1 MAESRRGGIQTP
13 NHAEASKLGGA
24 NMNMKSVLG
33 SGVAVAAV
41 AISSPS
47 VAQVVSFNIP
57 SQSLPAAISAFGRQ
71 AGLQIVAPASGFE
84 NVKSAAIVG
93 KMNSRDALRKLLA
106 SSGLEIASDRGGV
119 VILRARGAASGS
131 ASPAGSGAGRE
142 QRVAGEG
149 TITGRVLDPATGE
162 YLRDAIVSIETSDGR
177 RRTANSGE
185 RGEYRILDVP
195 AGPVNITISYTGYS
209 DAAGGVEV
217 AAGATVRHDVELLRP
232 GATRSQ
238 DIVVVAASVLEGD
251 ARAIMNQRESMDIKN
266 NLSAESYGDIAD
278 GNPAEFLKFMP
289 GVDTDGTNGTAIS
302 VSLRGMPSDYTQVTL
317 NGTSMASADANT
329 GAASARVFSFEGVSL
344 AGIDSIEISKTISA
358 DVDANAPAGTINIRT
373 KRAFDRKR
381 RLFNVQLSG
390 ATTADLWEGR
400 NTGPHEGGIDFP
412 LLPNG
417 EIQFSDSFFGRRLG
431 VMASFGFT
439 NTYIEREEITNS
451 RNYVPTAISPD
462 PMATTVIQAQSQFR
476 KTSRMAGSLNLD
488 FRASDELILS
498 LMSNLNRGRVYQ
510 QELTPSFTTG
520 ARTVGVSGDAA
531 LDFVT
536 QQRPTTN
543 TYRAASAVQ
552 YKINKGFS
560 LTPGFEWTRGGLRL
574 DGYFSWSNAES
585 YYDSPSKGAV
595 NTLLSTVNATGNFSA
610 ERNDL
615 TEADWDIAQV
625 SGPDWSNVDSFA
637 LSGTPRIRLNNGNRS
652 EVDFK
657 TVAMNLAYDTSIGE
671 IEASFKTGFKVQRSE
686 YDFSNRS
693 AENEYSYVGPLN
705 NAEFLRSIGSFTDL
719 SSYSDSG
726 LSLSSLS
733 GSEKLY
739 MPSMYKVWQL
749 YDANPDHWQHT
760 FTAANW
766 YSANVA
772 SEAHYREINT
782 AAYGMATLTP
792 FESLRLRAG
801 LRWEQTRTA
810 SREFDA
816 LTVDEVRAAGF
827 EVSDSTGRATTI
839 EGLEY
844 QYLSRPKVYRKGK
857 YDHFFPSASLKYSFG
872 RNTDLQLGYSNTI
885 LRPPVSVLA
894 GVWSVNDL
902 DRIVRAPNPN
912 LEPAISDN
920 FSARLAHYF
929 EPVGLVAINL
939 YMNRTK
945 GLFQEQELTA
955 EEFGYTGSQYADYT
969 FITTTTVGGDAV
981 NIKGVEFEFN
991 HAMSYLPAPFDG
1003 LSIRGSY
1010 MYNDPDIPIV
1020 RVADHVGSFSVSYK
1034 KGPVKL
1040 YLNSIWTG
1048 DKYRS
1053 TTPSW
1058 FEQRI
1063 DMNLSG
1069 SVAFHRGWEAFFSVR
1084 NLLNESVN
1092 VIVPGSLAS
1101 SGTLGDHSAIYV
1113 HNGRSGVIGV
1123 RARF

>member
-1 MAESRRGGIQTP
+1 
-13 NHAEASKLGGA
+13 
-24 NMNMKSVLG
+24 MNLRSVLS
-33 SGVAVAAV
+33 SGVAVAAL
-41 AISSPS
+41 AISSPAA
-47 VAQVVSFNIP
+47 AQTISFDIP

-71 AGLQIVAPASGFE
+71 AGLQIVAPAAGFE
-84 NVKSAAIVG
+84 HVKSRPIVG
-93 KMNSRDALRKLLA
+93 KMTSRDALRKLLV
-106 SSGLEIASDRGGV
+106 STGLEIVSDAGGV
-119 VILRARGAASGS
+119 VVLRARAAANGS
-131 ASPAGSGAGRE
+131 ASPAGSSPARSGE
-142 QRVAGEG
+142 QRAAGEG
-149 TITGRVLDPATGE
+149 IVTGRVLDPATGE
-162 YLRDAIVSIETSDGR
+162 YLRNAIVSVETVDGR
-177 RRTANSGE
+177 RRSTNSGE
-185 RGEYRILDVP
+185 RGEYRMVDVP
-195 AGPVNITISYTGYS
+195 AGPASIAISYTGYS
-209 DAAGGVEV
+209 DHVETIDV
-217 AAGATVRHDVELLRP
+217 AAGATTRHDVELVRP
-232 GATRSQ
+232 GAEGAQ
-238 DIVVVAASVLEGD
+238 DIVVVASVLEGD

-329 GAASARVFSFEGVSL
+329 GAGSARVFSFEGVSL

-381 RLFNVQLSG
+381 RLFSVQLSG
-390 ATTADLWEGR
+390 ATSADLWEGR
-400 NTGPHEGGIDFP
+400 NTGPQEGGFDAP

-417 EIQFSDSFFGRRLG
+417 EVQFSDSFFGRRLG

-439 NTYIEREEITNS
+439 NTYVEREEITNS

-462 PMATTVIQAQSQFR
+462 PLATTVIAAQSQFR
-476 KTSRMAGSLNLD
+476 KTSRMAGALNLD

-498 LMSNLNRGRVYQ
+498 LASNLNRGRVHQ
-510 QELTPSFTTG
+510 QELTPTFTTG
-520 ARTVGVSGDAA
+520 ARTVGVTGDAG
-531 LDFVT
+531 LDFTT
-536 QQRPTTN
+536 QQGAAAN
-543 TYRAASAVQ
+543 SFRAASAVQ

-574 DGYFSWSNAES
+574 DGYLSWSRAKS
-585 YYDSPSKGAV
+585 RYDSPSKGAV
-595 NTLLSTVNATGNFSA
+595 NALLSTVNSTGNFSA
-610 ERNDL
+610 ERSEL
-615 TEADWDIAQV
+615 TEADWDIRQV
-625 SGPDWSNVDSFA
+625 SGPDWTDSDSFT
-637 LSGTPRIRLNNGNRS
+637 LSGTPRIRLNNGNTS

-657 TVAMNLAYDTSIGE
+657 TAAMNLTYDTSVGG

-686 YDFSNRS
+686 YAFSNRS
-693 AENEYSYVGPLN
+693 AENEYSYVGPMS
-705 NAEFLRSIGSFTDL
+705 NAEFLRAIGSFTDL

-726 LSLSSLS
+726 LKLSSLS

-739 MPSMYKVWQL
+739 MPSLYKVWDL
-749 YDANPDHWQHT
+749 YQANPDHWQRS

-772 SEAHYREINT
+772 SDAHFRETN
-782 AAYGMATLTP
+782 AAVYGMATITP
-792 FESLRLRAG
+792 FESLRLRGG

-810 SREFDA
+810 AREFDA
-816 LTVDEVRAAGF
+816 LTAEEVRAAGF
-827 EVSDSTGRATTI
+827 DVSDSSGRATTI

-844 QYLSRPKVYRKGK
+844 QYLSRPKIYRKGK
-857 YDHFFPSASLKYSFG
+857 YDYFFPSASLKYSLG

-885 LRPPVSVLA
+885 LRPPVSQLA

-902 DRIVRAPNPN
+902 DRIIRAPNPN
-912 LEPAISDN
+912 LEPAVSDN

-955 EEFGYTGSQYADYT
+955 EEFGYTGTQYADYT

-991 HAMSYLPAPFDG
+991 HALTYLPAPFDG
-1003 LSIRGSY
+1003 LSVRGSY

-1020 RVADHVGSFSVSYK
+1020 RVADHVGSFSLSYK

-1040 YLNSIWTG
+1040 YLNSVWTG
-1048 DKYRS
+1048 EKYRS

-1058 FEQRI
+1058 FEERI

-1069 SVAFHRGWEAFFSVR
+1069 SVAFHRGWEAFFSIR
-1084 NLLNESVN
+1084 NLLNEPVN
-1092 VIVPGSLAS
+1092 IIVPGSLAE
-1101 SGTLGDHSAIYV
+1101 SGPLGDHSAIYV
-1113 HNGRSGVIGV
+1113 HNGRSGVVGV

>member
-1 MAESRRGGIQTP
+1 MMA
-13 NHAEASKLGGA
+13 
-24 NMNMKSVLG
+24 
-33 SGVAVAAV
+33 
-41 AISSPS
+41 
-47 VAQVVSFNIP
+47 
-57 SQSLPAAISAFGRQ
+57 
-71 AGLQIVAPASGFE
+71 
-84 NVKSAAIVG
+84 
-93 KMNSRDALRKLLA
+93 RDALKKLLTG
-106 SSGLEIASDRGGV
+106 SDLEIASDQGGV
-119 VILRARGAASGS
+119 VILRARNAASGS
-131 ASPAGSGAGRE
+131 TAPAGSGAGLE
-142 QRVAGEG
+142 ERVAGEG
-149 TITGRVLDPATGE
+149 VVAGRVLDPATGE
-162 YLRDAIVSIETSDGR
+162 YLRGAIINIETADGR
-177 RRTANSGE
+177 RRMANSGE

-195 AGPVNITISYTGYS
+195 TGQANIRISYTGYG
-209 DAAGGVEV
+209 DDVGKIDVTAGS
-217 AAGATVRHDVELLRP
+217 TVRHDVDLLRS
-232 GATRSQ
+232 GATSNQ

-266 NLSAESYGDIAD
+266 ILSSESYGDIAD

-289 GVDTDGTNGTAIS
+289 GVDTDGSNGTAIS

-317 NGTSMASADANT
+317 NGTNMASADANT
-329 GAASARVFSFEGVSL
+329 GATSARAFSFEGVSL

-381 RLFNVQLSG
+381 RLFTLQLSG

-400 NTGPHEGGIDFP
+400 NTGPQEGGLDAP

-488 FRASDELILS
+488 FRASDDLILS
-498 LMSNLNRGRVYQ
+498 FMSNLNRGRVYQ

-520 ARTVGVSGDAA
+520 ARSVGVSGDAA

-543 TYRAASAVQ
+543 TYRAASSVQ
-552 YKINKGFS
+552 YKVNKGFS
-560 LTPGFEWTRGGLRL
+560 LTPGFEWTHGGLRL

-595 NTLLSTVNATGNFSA
+595 NTLLTTINAAGNFSA
-610 ERNDL
+610 ERSDL
-615 TEADWDIAQV
+615 TEADWDIRQV
-625 SGPDWSNVDSFA
+625 SGLDWSDPSSFTS
-637 LSGTPRIRLNNGNRS
+637 SGAPRMRLNNGSRS

-657 TVAMNLAYDTSIGE
+657 TAAMNLVYNTSIGG
-671 IEASFKTGFKVQRSE
+671 IEASFKTGFKAQRSE

-693 AENEYSYVGPLN
+693 AENEYSYVGPLS
-705 NAEFLRSIGSFTDL
+705 NADFLASINSFTDL

-733 GSEKLY
+733 GSDRLY

-749 YDANPDHWQHT
+749 YDANPDHWQHL

-782 AAYGMATLTP
+782 AAYGMATLSP

-844 QYLSRPKVYRKGK
+844 QYLSRPKTYRKGK
-857 YDHFFPSASLKYSFG
+857 YDHFFPSASLKYALG

-939 YMNRTK
+939 FMNRTK

-969 FITTTTVGGDAV
+969 FITTTKVDGDAV

-991 HAMSYLPAPFDG
+991 HAMTYLPAPFDG

-1020 RVADHVGSFSVSYK
+1020 RVADHIGSFSVSYK
-1034 KGPVKL
+1034 KGPLKL
-1040 YLNSIWTG
+1040 YLNNVWTG

-1053 TTPSW
+1053 TTPTW

-1069 SVAFHRGWEAFFSVR
+1069 SIAFHRGWEAFFSIR
-1084 NLLNESVN
+1084 NLLNEPVN